1 MSSGESD
8 GRSSRWNAHRTERRA
23 ELVEAAVIAIDTHGP
38 DVSMAQI
45 AAGAGVSKPVLY
57 RYFADKHE
65 LHAAVGQWGADEVLR
80 RVVPAMRAEG
90 PVRDKFAGAIDGY
103 LSMIEEH
110 HQLFV
115 LLVRHRPGGDP
126 LADGKVKIV
135 STLAHYLT
143 ETLRGLDLDAS
154 GAEVWAQGIVG
165 SGLAVGEWWLET
177 RTMTRDQVGGYL
189 SSFAW
194 HSLEGT
200 ARELGMPLS
209 ALDGV

>member
-1 MSSGESD
+1 V
-8 GRSSRWNAHRTERRA
+8 ERRA
-23 ELVEAAVIAIDTHGP
+23 ELVAAAVAAIDAHGP

-45 AAGAGVSKPVLY
+45 AAAAGVSKPVLY

-80 RVVPAMRAEG
+80 RVVPAMLMEG
-90 PVRDKFAGAIDGY
+90 PVRAKFAGAIDGY

-115 LLVRHRPGGDP
+115 LLVRHRHGGDP
-126 LADGKVKIV
+126 LADGKVKII
-135 STLAHYLT
+135 SIISRFLS

-154 GAEVWAQGIVG
+154 GSEVWAQGIVG

-177 RTMTRDQVGGYL
+177 RTMTREEVGGYL

-209 ALDGV
+209 VLDGA

>member
-1 MSSGESD
+1 
-8 GRSSRWNAHRTERRA
+8 
-23 ELVEAAVIAIDTHGP
+23 
-38 DVSMAQI
+38 MAQI
-45 AAGAGVSKPVLY
+45 ASEAGVSKPVLY

-65 LHAAVGQWGADEVLR
+65 LHSAVGQWGADEVLR
-80 RVVPAMRAEG
+80 RVVPAMLAEV
-90 PVRDKFAGAIDGY
+90 PVRQKFSGAIDGY

-115 LLVRHRPGGDP
+115 LLVRHRPDSDP
-126 LADGKVKIV
+126 LADGKVKIT
-135 STLAHYLT
+135 STLAHFLG
-143 ETLRGLDLDAS
+143 ETLRGLDLDPS

-177 RTMTRDQVGGYL
+177 RTMTRAQVGSYL

-200 ARELGMPLS
+200 ARELGIPLS
-209 ALDGV
+209 ALDSA

>member
-1 MSSGESD
+1 V
-8 GRSSRWNAHRTERRA
+8 ERRA
-23 ELVEAAVIAIDTHGP
+23 ELVAAAVAAIDAHGP

-45 AAGAGVSKPVLY
+45 AAAAGVSKPVLY

-80 RVVPAMRAEG
+80 RVVPAMLMEG
-90 PVRDKFAGAIDGY
+90 PVRAKFAGAIDGY

-115 LLVRHRPGGDP
+115 LLVRHRQGGDP
-126 LADGKVKIV
+126 LADGKVKII
-135 STLAHYLT
+135 SIISRFLS

-154 GAEVWAQGIVG
+154 GSEVWAQGIVG

-177 RTMTRDQVGGYL
+177 RTMTREEVGGYL

-209 ALDGV
+209 VLDGA

>member
-1 MSSGESD
+1 MSSGETD
-8 GRSSRWNAHRTERRA
+8 GRSSRWNVHRTERRA
-23 ELVEAAVIAIDTHGP
+23 ELVAAAVTAIDTHGP

-45 AAGAGVSKPVLY
+45 ASEAGVSKPVLY

-80 RVVPAMRAEG
+80 RVVPAMLADG

-115 LLVRHRPGGDP
+115 MLVRHRPGGDP

-135 STLAHYLT
+135 STLAHFLS
-143 ETLRGLDLDAS
+143 ETLRGLGLDDS

-165 SGLAVGEWWLET
+165 SGLAIGEWWLET
-177 RTMTRDQVGGYL
+177 RTMTREQVGGYL

-194 HSLEGT
+194 HSMEGT

-209 ALDGV
+209 VLDA

>member
-1 MSSGESD
+1 MSSGETD
-8 GRSSRWNAHRTERRA
+8 GRSSRWNVHRAERRA
-23 ELVEAAVIAIDTHGP
+23 ELVAAAVTAIDTYGP

-45 AAGAGVSKPVLY
+45 ASEAGVSKPVLY

-80 RVVPAMRAEG
+80 RVVPAMLAEG
-90 PVRDKFAGAIDGY
+90 RVRDKFAGAIDGY

-135 STLAHYLT
+135 STLAHFLT
-143 ETLRGLDLDAS
+143 ETLRGLGLDDS
-154 GAEVWAQGIVG
+154 GAEVWAVGIVG
-165 SGLAVGEWWLET
+165 SGLAIGEWWLET
-177 RTMTRDQVGGYL
+177 RTMSREQVGGYL

-194 HSLEGT
+194 HSMEGT

-209 ALDGV
+209 VLDA

>member
-1 MSSGESD
+1 M
-8 GRSSRWNAHRTERRA
+8 ERRA
-23 ELVEAAVIAIDTHGP
+23 ELVASAVDAIDTHGP

-45 AAGAGVSKPVLY
+45 AAVAGVSKPVLY

-80 RVVPAMRAEG
+80 RVVPAMLADVPIRE
-90 PVRDKFAGAIDGY
+90 KFTGAIDGY

-115 LLVRHRPGGDP
+115 LLVRHRPGTDP
-126 LADGKVKIV
+126 LADGKVKIIT
-135 STLAHYLT
+135 TLAHFLR
-143 ETLRGLDLDAS
+143 ETLRGLDLDDS
-154 GAEVWAQGIVG
+154 GADVWAHSIVG
-165 SGLAVGEWWLET
+165 SGLAIGEWWLET
-177 RTMTRDQVGGYL
+177 RTMSRTQVGGYL
-189 SSFAW
+189 STFAW

-209 ALDGV
+209 ALDGTRA